1 VANDDNAARFTSGEP
16 ERVPQARCAIKGTA
30 ESARD
35 RAAGGVVD
43 KDGV

>member
-16 ERVPQARCAIKGTA
+16 ERVAEATPAIKRTA